1 MRTTVPVIGLLLLG
15 HSLLA
20 GCGVGEAKI
29 VNKTLPPAPLPVD
42 GVSVAVTELYASYNA
57 TSTLAADGEAQVPAR
72 VAGQVVEILVEEG
85 DAVVQGQILA
95 RLDGE
100 RLRLSMLAAQAQLAK
115 RRNEYERQQKLHAR
129 GIVSA
134 AAFDSLKFEVEAL
147 DAAWRLER
155 LNLSYAEIRAPITG
169 VVAAREIK
177 VGDQLK
183 PQQLAFRISDTSR
196 LLAEIRV
203 PQSELYRLRPGQP
216 VRLAV
221 DAIEH
226 TQFAAVV
233 DRISPTIDPQT
244 GTFGLT
250 SYIDNADGRL
260 APGMFARLSVAYEV
274 YGDALVLPASA
285 IIEEDGQFVVYV
297 VSDGTAER
305 RAVEPGIRQHG
316 LVQIVAGVSAGD
328 LVIRDSGGIRD
339 GTRVIAA
346 AATPVPTGG

>member
-1 MRTTVPVIGLLLLG
+1 MRATVPATALLIVANA
-15 HSLLA
+15 LLA

-29 VNKTLPPAPLPVD
+29 VGDAPAPAPLPVD

-57 TSTLAADGEAQVPAR
+57 TSTLVADGQAQVPAR

-85 DAVVQGQILA
+85 DPVVQGQVLA

-100 RLRLSMLAAQAQLAK
+100 RLRLSMQKAEAELAK
-115 RRNEYERQQKLHAR
+115 RRNDYDRQQRLHAR

-169 VVAAREIK
+169 VVASREIK
-177 VGDQLK
+177 VGEQLEAR
-183 PQQLAFRISDTSR
+183 QLAFRIADTSR

-203 PQSELYRLRPGQP
+203 PQTELYRFAAGQQ

-221 DAIEH
+221 DALEDAEF
-226 TQFAAVV
+226 TAVI
-233 DRISPTIDPQT
+233 DRISPTIDPDT

-285 IIEEDGQFVVYV
+285 IIEEDGQAVVYLV
-297 VSDGTAER
+297 NDGAAER
-305 RAVEPGIRQHG
+305 RAVEPGIRQGG
-316 LVQIVAGVSAGD
+316 LVQILAGVSAGD
-328 LVIRDSGGIRD
+328 VVIRDSGGIRD

-346 AATPVPTGG
+346 TALPGPSGG